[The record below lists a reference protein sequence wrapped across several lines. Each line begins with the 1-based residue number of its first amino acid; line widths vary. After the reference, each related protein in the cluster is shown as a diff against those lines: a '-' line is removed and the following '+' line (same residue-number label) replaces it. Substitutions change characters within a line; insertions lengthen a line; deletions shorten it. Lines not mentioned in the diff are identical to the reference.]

1 MVAAC
6 FEGGEVEVD
15 DSNAIMTKS
24 LRKRTTTPCSEVGVK
39 AVVCSGAR
47 DEAVAYSRAEI
58 KDGRWWQQRGG
69 F

>member
-1 MVAAC
+1 
-6 FEGGEVEVD
+6 
-15 DSNAIMTKS
+15 
-24 LRKRTTTPCSEVGVK
+24 LRKRTAAPCSEVGVK

-47 DEAVAYSRAEI
+47 DEAAAYSRAEI